1 LIDDAAQGI
10 AQEIAVMQIPSMQG
24 VHMLDHRSASHA
36 FEGRVVHLLG
46 RLNEHTFGLLGA
58 ATAAL
63 AQASVDQTLVF
74 IDDSEARDLLTG
86 FDAALELVPVPQRRS
101 PLAQWR
107 GMHAAYVDALAAQ
120 PLKAVHLHGFVA
132 SLVAQRA
139 LHQLGNKAPV
149 YYSPH
154 GSRSLESMRTRA
166 ALARLLVRP
175 FIGTQHAQAIA
186 NGVPEAKALRS
197 LGVQPVRLVEP
208 PVDEAFFDVTARVA
222 KHPLIVTAS
231 RSPNVRGVELF
242 AQLAVLLGGDPLH
255 MSFNWLGAVDPVSAK
270 RLQASNVG
278 VFDVRA
284 DTERAS
290 RMAAGWVY
298 VALAGGRGFPLT
310 LGEAMAVGLP
320 CVAIDT
326 PAHRDLV
333 HHGETG
339 YLCRSRTEIIDRIAQ
354 LIDTPGLRHRMGH
367 AASAEARL
375 RFNRQTFFD
384 TLNAAYDLRDPRP
397 ANADEVVEPGAQ
409 LFLES
414 SR

>member
-1 LIDDAAQGI
+1 
-10 AQEIAVMQIPSMQG
+10 
-24 VHMLDHRSASHA
+24 MLDHRSTKHA

-46 RLNEHTFGLLGA
+46 RLNEDNFGLLGP

-74 IDDSEARDLLTG
+74 IDDSKARDLLTG
-86 FDAALELVPVPQRRS
+86 FDPGLDLVPVPQCRS
-101 PLAQWR
+101 PLGQWR
-107 GMHAAYVDALAAQ
+107 GMHAAYVDALAAH
-120 PLKAVHLHGFVA
+120 PLKAVHLHGFIA
-132 SLVAQRA
+132 GLVAQRA
-139 LHQLGNKAPV
+139 LHQLGSKAPV

-154 GSRSLESMRTRA
+154 GSRSLESMRTQA
-166 ALARLLVRP
+166 ALARLLARP
-175 FIGTQHAQAIA
+175 FIGTQQARAIA

-197 LGVQPVRLVEP
+197 LGMQPVRFVEP
-208 PVDEAFFDVTARVA
+208 PVGEAFFDGTARLA

-242 AQLAVLLGGDPLH
+242 AQLAVLLGGDPLD

-284 DTERAS
+284 DDERAS

-298 VALAGGRGFPLT
+298 VALAGGRSFPLS

-326 PAHRDLV
+326 PAHRDLL

-339 YLCRSRTEIIDRIAQ
+339 YLCRSRTEVIDRIAQ
-354 LIDTPGLRHRMGH
+354 LIDTPSLRQRLG
-367 AASAEARL
+367 AAAAAEARQRFSQRAFVDSL
-375 RFNRQTFFD
+375 RR
-384 TLNAAYDLRDPRP
+384 AYDVRELNP
-397 ANADEVVEPGAQ
+397 AAPASASAAPEMT
-409 LFLES
+409 LEGHS
-414 SR
+414 